1 MAPIRTIPFSTTLRR
16 RTPPVLLALAALLP
30 AAAPAATNFFR
41 VTPYLQRP
49 ATNAMTVMWFMQ
61 EPGPGKV
68 SWREADAGDGPAA
81 SCASKSRCAPELYY
95 APSQTNYAK
104 PYLPFTIPIQHR
116 VRIEGL
122 RPGTRYAYRVE
133 CGGCV
138 YTNVFRTAPA
148 ADTPIRF
155 LCYSDSE
162 TEPESTGARVAW
174 DDPADDRS
182 PRRYF
187 IDQTTGYASNI
198 VEMVRRAPDFIAIS
212 GDLAEMGSKQVDWDE
227 FWRHNAGELND
238 PAGSIPILAAPG
250 NHDYH
255 AYGDDAGE
263 GGLRKYLTYFEFE
276 PNGAAVDR
284 DQQERFHRLD
294 YGPATFL
301 FLDLNNGPDDDPA
314 KDTNR
319 HLMEADCRAP
329 DFNEG
334 SAQWKWLEAQL
345 DDARRKSR
353 FTFVFSHQC
362 PYSVGYHGRANGEWG
377 SVGMM
382 EDLSGTATR
391 CLVPLL
397 MRYGVTAWICGHDE
411 INERSEIFGESVGP
425 DGRKRRHRLL
435 VYDVGYSGDGLRGR
449 QRTDKPNPYEAFRV
463 HKDCPEV
470 WKDGLLVDGGKHY
483 GHLEVNISTNATGR
497 WEATLESAY
506 IFVTTNAAGEAVGF
520 ERRVYPDVV
529 RVPAE

>member
-1 MAPIRTIPFSTTLRR
+1 MKHLVIAIALPA
-16 RTPPVLLALAALLP
+16 VALAAP
-30 AAAPAATNFFR
+30 NFFR
-41 VTPYLQRP
+41 VTPYVQHP

-61 EPGPGKV
+61 EPGQGRV
-68 SWREADAGDGPAA
+68 SWWEADAEGRPRVA
-81 SCASKSRCAPELYY
+81 SSASKARNAPELYY
-95 APSQTNYAK
+95 APAQTNYAR
-104 PYLPFTIPIQHR
+104 PYLPFTIPVQHR

-122 RPGTRYAYRVE
+122 SPGTRYDYKVE

-138 YTNVFRTAPA
+138 YTNSFRTAPSGEV
-148 ADTPIRF
+148 PIRF
-155 LCYSDSE
+155 ICYSDSE

-174 DDPADDRS
+174 DDPADDKS

-198 VEMVRRAPDFIAIS
+198 VEMIRRSPDLIMIS

-227 FWRHNAGELND
+227 FWRHNAGKLND

-255 AYGDDAGE
+255 SYGDDAGE
-263 GGLRKYLTYFEFE
+263 GGMRKYLTYFEFE
-276 PNGAAVDR
+276 PNDAAVDY
-284 DQQERFHRLD
+284 DQRERFHRLD
-294 YGPATFL
+294 YGPATL
-301 FLDLNNGPDDDPA
+301 IFLDLNNGPDDDPA

-319 HLMEADCRAP
+319 YLMQADCRAP

-345 DDARRKSR
+345 ADAQVKSR

-362 PYSVGYHGRANGEWG
+362 PYSVGYHGRVNGEWG
-377 SVGMM
+377 IGVGSQ
-382 EDLSGTATR
+382 EDLSGTASR

-411 INERSEIFGESVGP
+411 INERSEVLGECIGS
-425 DGRKRRHRLL
+425 DGKRRKHRLL
-435 VYDVGYSGDGLRGR
+435 IYDVGYSGDGLRGR
-449 QRTDKPNPYEAFRV
+449 QRTERPNPYEAFRV

-470 WKDGLLVDGGKHY
+470 WKDGFLVDGGKHY
-483 GHLEVNISTNATGR
+483 GHLEVNISTNSHGR
-497 WEATLESAY
+497 WEATLEPAY
-506 IFVTTNAAGEAVGF
+506 IFVTTNASGRAVGF
-520 ERRVYPDVV
+520 ERRVYPDVI
-529 RVPAE
+529 RVQAE